1 MTRRTK
7 TILYVFS
14 ILAITAILVYLETN
28 LPFFRK
34 FMPVLDNKFIIAIL
48 NINFLL
54 ILLLIFLA
62 TRIILKNY
70 IERRRG
76 VWGSGLKTKL
86 TVTVFVLSMVSSVT
100 LFVLTSWFF
109 YISIDRWIGQKIEDT
124 VENAQELSRFYYE
137 DLFGRYEKMG
147 GLLATT
153 LEEEKVLDDDRE
165 LTKFVR
171 KEGRSNFLGY
181 LAVLNLSGEPIKSY
195 STLDRQVSA
204 ILAEKSRVLVR
215 KGQVREIVPL
225 KDGELL
231 MFLSTVTDDAGQPR
245 ALLFLGEKLRVRG
258 AQSMKQI
265 SSAYAEFKE
274 NSRAEKKILKYDLW
288 IPLFLV
294 AILCIFLS
302 IWVGG
307 KMSTEITT
315 PLELVKEGAAIIAG
329 GRFDINLEE
338 RGKDEIG
345 TLVTAFNGMA
355 RELKITKDEIE
366 ERRRYMEVIVDNV
379 ATGIITTDVRGNI
392 LLLNRAAK
400 NILNVQTDDYVG
412 RPLRAII
419 GDDFRRSIRSFL
431 RLMRQDGAEGLG
443 REMTLSLQNDTLYL
457 RASLTALRDDESGR
471 PQGFI
476 ATFDDITHIV
486 RAEKLATWREIAKR
500 LTHEIKNPLTP
511 IRLSAERLRRRVLPK
526 AEGKEKDVLDEATSI
541 ILTSSEDINT
551 MVTELTKLSQ
561 TTTDRSV
568 EDVNSVVEEALGI
581 YRSLYPNIAFQFL
594 EAKIP
599 PFSMDRDKMKR
610 ALINL
615 ITNSIRAIGAEP
627 GAIEVTTRYDRNRG
641 MIRIEVADTG
651 PGVDDEDKLRIFDP
665 YFTHDPNGTG
675 LGLAIVN
682 SVILEHG
689 GRINAVDNTPKGTKM
704 VIELPA
710 TEV

>member
-109 YISIDRWIGQKIEDT
+109 YISIDRWIGEKIEDT

-153 LEEEKVLDDDRE
+153 LREEKALDDDRE

-195 STLDRQVSA
+195 STLDRQVST
-204 ILAEKSRVLVR
+204 ILAEKSRTLVR

-231 MFLSTVTDDAGQPR
+231 MFLSTVTDDGGQPR
-245 ALLFLGEKLRVRG
+245 ALLFLGERLRVRG
-258 AQSMKQI
+258 TQSMKQI

-315 PLELVKEGAAIIAG
+315 PLELVREGAAIIAG

-355 RELKITKDEIE
+355 RELKIAKDEIE

-379 ATGIITTDVRGNI
+379 ATGIITTDVRGNV

-400 NILNVQTDDYVG
+400 DILKVQTDDYVG
-412 RPLRAII
+412 RPLRAVI
-419 GDDFRRSIRSFL
+419 GEDFRRSIRSFL
-431 RLMRQDGAEGLG
+431 RLMRADGAEGLG
-443 REMTLSLQNDTLYL
+443 REMTLSLQNDTLYV
-457 RASLTALRDDESGR
+457 RASLTALRDEETGK

-551 MVTELTKLSQ
+551 MVSELTKLSQ
-561 TTTDRSV
+561 TTTDRTV

-581 YRSLYPNIAFQFL
+581 YRNLYPHIAFRFL
-594 EAKIP
+594 DTKIP

-615 ITNSIRAIGAEP
+615 ITNSIRAIGADP
-627 GAIEVTTRYDRNRG
+627 GTIEVKTRYDRNRG

-689 GRINAVDNTPKGTKM
+689 GRINALDNTPKGTKM